1 VVNRSIIHLIS
12 CIAVACA
19 VVAPATVSFADDA
32 PPSAADMAAAKKAY
46 GEGKALHDKG
56 NLADAVEKFKE
67 SYRLSKNPLLLY
79 NIAFTMDEAGTKDL
93 ALFYYKKFLTDAPP
107 DATQRATVTE
117 RVKVLDKEGAK
128 PDAGDKKPEP
138 KTEPKGNIKPAG
150 TYSATDFA
158 HQVVEEA
165 PPGKPLD
172 ITASVPDDSGFVVT
186 LYFRASGESNFTA
199 RVMKPRYKEL
209 VARIPA
215 AKMAG
220 TAIQYYVECKDA
232 AGTVVTRSGKST
244 EPNLVTIEPTATA
257 KFYPDLVDEA
267 PPPPQVTGDNDD
279 PLGVK
284 KPVAQV
290 DTNPVLTPHTDTP
303 THGGFTDAGSSKFTY
318 AKWGTTAGAAVF
330 LGVGVLFYVRA
341 HNAADALAA
350 DSTECGTP
358 PCRKFDTAYD
368 ADVQSGGKR
377 DALFFDIGIGL
388 GAATAVVAGY
398 FWYKELQAKK
408 SGDMKVSGTS
418 STPAASWAVSPMADG
433 STIGAAAVGRF

>member
-1 VVNRSIIHLIS
+1 M
-12 CIAVACA
+12 
-19 VVAPATVSFADDA
+19 VSFADDA
-32 PPSAADMAAAKKAY
+32 PPSAADLAAAKKAY

-107 DATQRATVTE
+107 DATQRASVTE
-117 RVKVLDKEGAK
+117 RVKALDKEATAK
-128 PDAGDKKPEP
+128 PDAPKPDEP
-138 KTEPKGNIKPAG
+138 KKNESKTNIKPAG
-150 TYSATDFA
+150 TYSATDFG

-172 ITASVPDDSGFVVT
+172 MTASVPDDSGFVVT
-186 LYFRASGESNFTA
+186 LYFRAGGESTFTS

-215 AKMAG
+215 AKMTG

-232 AGTVVTRSGKST
+232 AGTVVTRVGKST
-244 EPNLVTIEPTATA
+244 EPNLVTIEATATA
-257 KFYPDLVDEA
+257 KFYPDMVDEA
-267 PPPPQVTGDNDD
+267 PPPPQATGDNDD

-290 DTNPVLTPHTDTP
+290 DTNPVITPPTEAP
-303 THGGFTDAGSSKFTY
+303 THGGFMDAGSSKFTY

-330 LGVGVLFYVRA
+330 VGLGMLFYVRA

-350 DSTECGTP
+350 DASSCGTP

-368 ADVQSGGKR
+368 ADVESGGKR
-377 DALFFDIGIGL
+377 DAILFDVGIGL
-388 GAATAVVAGY
+388 GVATAVVAGY
-398 FWYKELQAKK
+398 FWYKEFKAKK
-408 SGDMKVSGTS
+408 NGDMKVSGTNT
-418 STPAASWAVSPMADG
+418 TPAASWVVSPMTDG
-433 STIGAAAVGRF
+433 SAIGAAAAGRF